1 MNAIT
6 REESLALSLPERA
19 AVALGAAEHEI
30 KLRELVLQS
39 VAIVEVKNK
48 AGREE
53 CHSAYMKLKD
63 TRVNIGHK
71 VTDVTEDAKLF
82 TKAVKTEAER
92 LVSIM
97 SAEEDRLKTLRD
109 SWDEA
114 EQARKDALIAAERVR
129 VDAIRADMQAIRDT
143 PAGLAGANSAAI
155 RAAIDLVE
163 EIEATEARFAEYA
176 AGAASVLTE
185 TIDRLVAMLDA
196 ATTAE
201 EVAAAAEAARL
212 AEIERMAAER
222 AELAKLRAEAEE
234 RDRLAKIESE
244 RIAAEQAAE
253 SKRLRELAA
262 AQEAELQKMRDA
274 EAARARAAQA
284 EQERV
289 AAENKR
295 QMEAQQVAIAAER
308 RALEEQKA
316 EAARAEQAR
325 VEAEQLRVQ
334 IAADHHEALVANV
347 QFDIDREA
355 ERVRLQALA
364 DQQLADARDRAAD
377 ERAAGLPSGALGVE
391 AIADMQITDGPSAA
405 EVLECA
411 AMAVAD
417 KFEVSI
423 AEAVEMIAGI
433 ERADFEVARELAGA

>member
-92 LVSIM
+92 LVGIM
-97 SAEEDRLKTLRD
+97 SAEEDRLKALRD

-143 PAGLAGANSAAI
+143 PAGLAGANSTAI

-176 AGAASVLTE
+176 AGAATVLTE

-201 EVAAAAEAARL
+201 EAVAAAEAARL
-212 AEIERMAAER
+212 AELKRLDDQRIEQARITAEQ
-222 AELAKLRAEAEE
+222 EAKEKALAEA
-234 RDRLAKIESE
+234 
-244 RIAAEQAAE
+244 
-253 SKRLRELAA
+253 
-262 AQEAELQKMRDA
+262 EAELQRKLEAA
-274 EAARARAAQA
+274 EAQARADQA
-284 EQERV
+284 ERDRV
-289 AAENKR
+289 AKV
-295 QMEAQQVAIAAER
+295 EADKVAAANAAAAKEVADAAKALAER
-308 RALEEQKA
+308 EAEFQRKQD
-316 EAARAEQAR
+316 EAAAAEQAR
-325 VEAEQLRVQ
+325 VEAEHLRIQ
-334 IAADHHEALVANV
+334 IAADHDEALTLNA
-347 QFDIDREA
+347 QFDVDREA
-355 ERVRLQALA
+355 RRVELQAQA
-364 DQQLADARDRAAD
+364 DQAAADARDRAAD
-377 ERAAGLPSGALGVE
+377 ERLAGLPSGALGVE

-411 AMAVAD
+411 AIAIAD

-433 ERADFEVARELAGA
+433 ERADFEVARELAEAA